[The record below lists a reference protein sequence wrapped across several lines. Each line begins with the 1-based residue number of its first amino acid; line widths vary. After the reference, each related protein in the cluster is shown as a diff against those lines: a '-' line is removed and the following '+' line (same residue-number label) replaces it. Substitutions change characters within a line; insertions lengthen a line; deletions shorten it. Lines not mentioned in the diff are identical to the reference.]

1 MTIVFTIFAYY
12 IT

>member
-1 MTIVFTIFAYY
+1 MAEIFAYY